1 MKQYSGL
8 LVYVVGPS
16 GAGKDSLLSFAN
28 NYFAQNRQANQPMH
42 FVRRH
47 ITRPAQAGHE
57 DHIPLSPAQF
67 TALSESDAFILEWHS
82 HGLSYGIHRN
92 ILERL
97 KQGGIVVMNGSRA
110 YAQEAARRI
119 QPMLVVEITV
129 QREVLRQRLAARGRE
144 SAEAIE
150 ARLERAGLEL
160 PSLPNHVCI
169 DNSLALESAQHEF
182 VKTLA
187 SPWQYVLHKE
197 TTHD

>member
-16 GAGKDSLLSFAN
+16 GAGKDSLLSFAKSH
-28 NYFAQNRQANQPMH
+28 FAQNRQGSQPMH

-47 ITRPAQAGHE
+47 ITRPAKAGHE
-57 DHIPLSPAQF
+57 DHIPLSSSQF
-67 TALSESDAFILEWHS
+67 TALSQDDAFILEWHS

-144 SAEAIE
+144 SEEGIE

-160 PSLPNHVCI
+160 PPLPNHIRI
-169 DNSLALESAQHEF
+169 DNSLALETAQHAF
-182 VKTLA
+182 VQTLA
-187 SPWQYVLHKE
+187 NSWQYVLHKE